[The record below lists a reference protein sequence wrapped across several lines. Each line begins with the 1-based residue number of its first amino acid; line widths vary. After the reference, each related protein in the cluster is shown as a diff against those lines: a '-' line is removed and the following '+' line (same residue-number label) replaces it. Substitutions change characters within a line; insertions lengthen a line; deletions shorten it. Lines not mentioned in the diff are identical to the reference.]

1 LKSLISLKRYLKRY
15 KRYLFIGT
23 LFIVLS
29 NLFAVVIPPIV
40 REGVDGA
47 LNLLKSGEQPSY
59 INSLPTIFRSKTGLA
74 ALAGLLI
81 LVFALLKGICM
92 YFMRMTIIIMSRH
105 IEYDQKN
112 DIFKHYQK
120 LGQTFYGKNYT
131 GDLMNRIS
139 DDVSK
144 VRMFT
149 GPAIMYSLNLT
160 CMIIMVVSLMFYVN
174 TAITLYVLI
183 PLPILAVTIY
193 LVSDA
198 MNKKSDVIQRKLSG
212 ITSFVQESFAG
223 IHVLK
228 SYASEK
234 DFSKDFDT
242 MNESYKNANMD
253 LVKINGVFMP
263 AVMGLIGLSILITVY
278 TGGNAVVGGTF
289 TLGNIV
295 EYVIYVNMLTWPVA
309 SLGYVTSLV
318 QRAAASQTRIDEFMH
333 EQPEVNGGVETIT
346 VLQKD
351 IVFDGVWFKYPNTKE
366 WVLLDI
372 NFTINA
378 HTKYGIIGTTGS
390 GKSTIA
396 KLLMGVYKPTKGD
409 ILIDGKSIS
418 TYDRQ
423 SLLRL
428 FGYVSQDIFLFS
440 ETLRDNILFGSNSAA
455 DKKNLSKAVET
466 ASLASEVEDFPKGLE
481 TILGERGITLSGG
494 QKQRTAIARALI
506 KNPQILLVDDG
517 LSAVDTKTE
526 VAIKKALSK
535 WNKEQTF
542 INISHRISSV
552 KDSKEL
558 LFLDKGKIVEKG
570 SHKELM
576 VNMGVYSELFH
587 KQMTLSETE
596 GYNKIL

>member
-1 LKSLISLKRYLKRY
+1 
-15 KRYLFIGT
+15 LFIGT

-81 LVFALLKGICM
+81 LVFALLKGVCM

-112 DIFKHYQK
+112 DIFQHYQK

-174 TAITLYVLI
+174 AAITLYVLI

-242 MNESYKNANMD
+242 MNESYKDANMD

-278 TGGNAVVGGTF
+278 VGGNAVVDGTF

-318 QRAAASQTRIDEFMH
+318 QRAAASQTRINEFMY
-333 EQPEVNGGVETIT
+333 EQPEVNGGVETIE
-346 VLQKD
+346 VVQED
-351 IVFDGVWFKYPNTKE
+351 VIFDGVWFKYPNTKE
-366 WVLLDI
+366 WVLSDVS
-372 NFTINA
+372 FTVDA
-378 HTKYGIIGTTGS
+378 YTKYGIIGTTGS

-418 TYDRQ
+418 TYDRH

-455 DKKNLSKAVET
+455 DEKNLSKAVET
-466 ASLASEVEDFPKGLE
+466 ASLSAEVENFPKGLE

-494 QKQRTAIARALI
+494 QKQRVAIARALI
-506 KNPQILLVDDG
+506 KNPQILLIDDG

-526 VAIKKALSK
+526 VDIKKALSK
-535 WNKEQTF
+535 WNKEQTV

-570 SHKELM
+570 NHREL
-576 VNMGVYSELFH
+576 VANKGIYSELFH
-587 KQMTLSETE
+587 KQMTLSETK
-596 GYNKIL
+596 G

>member
-1 LKSLISLKRYLKRY
+1 M
-15 KRYLFIGT
+15 
-23 LFIVLS
+23 LS

-112 DIFKHYQK
+112 DIFQQYQK

-174 TAITLYVLI
+174 AAITLYVLI

-234 DFSKDFDT
+234 DFSKDFC
-242 MNESYKNANMD
+242 KR
-253 LVKINGVFMP
+253 
-263 AVMGLIGLSILITVY
+263 
-278 TGGNAVVGGTF
+278 VVGGAGAQFSSGNTCRRSNNKGTSGAAYQLLGASVCLERTKPLTAMGSIPAEVRF
-289 TLGNIV
+289 LPEESPPGVFCVGASFVTL
-295 EYVIYVNMLTWPVA
+295 
-309 SLGYVTSLV
+309 
-318 QRAAASQTRIDEFMH
+318 
-333 EQPEVNGGVETIT
+333 
-346 VLQKD
+346 
-351 IVFDGVWFKYPNTKE
+351 
-366 WVLLDI
+366 
-372 NFTINA
+372 
-378 HTKYGIIGTTGS
+378 
-390 GKSTIA
+390 
-396 KLLMGVYKPTKGD
+396 KLP
-409 ILIDGKSIS
+409 
-418 TYDRQ
+418 
-423 SLLRL
+423 
-428 FGYVSQDIFLFS
+428 
-440 ETLRDNILFGSNSAA
+440 RD
-455 DKKNLSKAVET
+455 DP
-466 ASLASEVEDFPKGLE
+466 SLAATARLAFAFTSCPSSEPES
-481 TILGERGITLSGG
+481 LSGISKKCPTSSPLFPG
-494 QKQRTAIARALI
+494 SSSGSLC
-506 KNPQILLVDDG
+506 
-517 LSAVDTKTE
+517 SKTPMPNASPRE
-526 VAIKKALSK
+526 V
-535 WNKEQTF
+535 
-542 INISHRISSV
+542 
-552 KDSKEL
+552 
-558 LFLDKGKIVEKG
+558 
-570 SHKELM
+570 
-576 VNMGVYSELFH
+576 
-587 KQMTLSETE
+587 
-596 GYNKIL
+596 

>member
-1 LKSLISLKRYLKRY
+1 LRALYSLSVYLKRY
-15 KRYLFIGT
+15 KKYLLLGT
-23 LFIVLS
+23 LFIILS

-40 REGVDGA
+40 REGVDGVVNM
-47 LNLLKSGEQPSY
+47 LDSGVQPAY
-59 INSLPTIFRSKTGLA
+59 MDYLPTFFTTNSGLA
-74 ALAGLLI
+74 AFAGLLI
-81 LVFALLKGICM
+81 LIFALLKGVCM
-92 YFMRMTIIIMSRH
+92 FFMRMTIIIMSRH

-120 LGQTFYGKNYT
+120 LGQTFFGKNYT

-160 CMIIMVVSLMFYVN
+160 CMIIMVVGLMFYVN
-174 TAITLYVLI
+174 PEITLYVLI

-234 DFSKDFDT
+234 DFSRDFDT
-242 MNESYKNANMD
+242 MNSSYKDANMD
-253 LVKINGVFMP
+253 LVKINGIFMP
-263 AVMGLIGLSILITVY
+263 AVMGLIGLSILITIYV
-278 TGGNAVVGGTF
+278 GGNAVVDGTF

-318 QRAAASQTRIDEFMH
+318 QRAAASQTRIDEFMN
-333 EQPEVNGGVETIT
+333 EAPQENLGVEKIEFLT
-346 VLQKD
+346 KS
-351 IVFDGVWFKYPNTKE
+351 IVFDGVWFKYPNTEE
-366 WVLLDI
+366 WVLQDVS
-372 NFTINA
+372 FTIDA
-378 HTKYGIIGTTGS
+378 KSKYGIIGTTGS

-396 KLLMGVYKPTKGD
+396 KLLMGVYKATKGD
-409 ILIDGKSIS
+409 IIIDGKSID
-418 TYDRQ
+418 TYDRS

-440 ETLRDNILFGSNSAA
+440 ETLRDNILFGSNSEE
-455 DKKNLSKAVET
+455 DKANLDKAVKT
-466 ASLASEVEDFPKGLE
+466 ASLSGELESFPNGLE

-506 KNPQILLVDDG
+506 KNPQILLIDDG

-526 VAIKKALSK
+526 VAIKRGLAN
-535 WNKEQTF
+535 WNKDQTV

-552 KDSKEL
+552 QDSKEL
-558 LFLDKGKIVEKG
+558 LFLDQGKIIEKG
-570 SHKELM
+570 THQELLAKEGL
-576 VNMGVYSELFH
+576 YSELFQ
-587 KQMTLSETE
+587 KQMTLSES
-596 GYNKIL
+596 GS

>member
-1 LKSLISLKRYLKRY
+1 LKSLVNLKGYLIRY
-15 KRYLFIGT
+15 KKYLFIGT

-59 INSLPTIFRSKTGLA
+59 INSLPIIFRSKTGLA

-112 DIFKHYQK
+112 DIFQQYQK

-174 TAITLYVLI
+174 AAITLYVLI

-242 MNESYKNANMD
+242 MNESYKDANMD

-278 TGGNAVVGGTF
+278 TGGNAVVDGTF

-333 EQPEVNGGVETIT
+333 EQPEVNSGVETIE
-346 VLQKD
+346 VLQEGV
-351 IVFDGVWFKYPNTKE
+351 IFDGVWFKYPNTKE
-366 WVLLDI
+366 WVLSDVS
-372 NFTINA
+372 FTVDA

-455 DKKNLSKAVET
+455 DEKNLSKSVEV
-466 ASLASEVEDFPKGLE
+466 ASLSSEVDNFPKGLE

-494 QKQRTAIARALI
+494 QKQRAAIARALI
-506 KNPQILLVDDG
+506 KNPQILLLDDG

-570 SHKELM
+570 SHQELLADK
-576 VNMGVYSELFH
+576 GIYSELFH
-587 KQMTLSETE
+587 KQMILSESE
-596 GYNKIL
+596 G

>member
-1 LKSLISLKRYLKRY
+1 LKSLRSLKGYLIRY
-15 KRYLFIGT
+15 KKYLFIGT

-81 LVFALLKGICM
+81 LVFALLKGVCM

-112 DIFKHYQK
+112 DIFQHYQK

-174 TAITLYVLI
+174 AAITLYVLI

-242 MNESYKNANMD
+242 MNESYKDANMD

-278 TGGNAVVGGTF
+278 VGGNAVVDGTF

-318 QRAAASQTRIDEFMH
+318 QRAAASQTRINEFMY
-333 EQPEVNGGVETIT
+333 EQPEVNGGVETIE
-346 VLQKD
+346 VVQED
-351 IVFDGVWFKYPNTKE
+351 VIFDGVWFKYPNTKE
-366 WVLLDI
+366 WVLSDVS
-372 NFTINA
+372 FTVDA

-418 TYDRQ
+418 TYDRH

-455 DKKNLSKAVET
+455 DEKNLSKAVET
-466 ASLASEVEDFPKGLE
+466 ASLSAEVENFPKGLE

-494 QKQRTAIARALI
+494 QKQRVAIARALI
-506 KNPQILLVDDG
+506 KNPQILLIDDG

-526 VAIKKALSK
+526 VDIKKALSK
-535 WNKEQTF
+535 WNKEQTV

-570 SHKELM
+570 NHREL
-576 VNMGVYSELFH
+576 VANKGIYSELFH
-587 KQMTLSETE
+587 KQMTLSETK
-596 GYNKIL
+596 G